1 MVKKRKNKT
10 KTKTRAKDVSF
21 AWSHQRISSKVNKTN
36 KTRPTLTV
44 FQFFFFFK
52 FVNVKHVSDV
62 YGHDQ
67 RGSFCVSRIDQEASR
82 FSYESEVFE
91 L

>member
-1 MVKKRKNKT
+1 M
-10 KTKTRAKDVSF
+10 F
-21 AWSHQRISSKVNKTN
+21 HLYGRIKGFRPKSIKLL

-67 RGSFCVSRIDQEASR
+67 QGSFCVSRIDQEASR

>member
-1 MVKKRKNKT
+1 M
-10 KTKTRAKDVSF
+10 F
-21 AWSHQRISSKVNKTN
+21 HLYGRIKGFRPKSIKLL

-44 FQFFFFFK
+44 FQFFFFSS
-52 FVNVKHVSDV
+52 NLLMSNT
-62 YGHDQ
+62 YLMYMDQ

>member
-1 MVKKRKNKT
+1 M
-10 KTKTRAKDVSF
+10 S
-21 AWSHQRISSKVNKTN
+21 
-36 KTRPTLTV
+36 
-44 FQFFFFFK
+44 
-52 FVNVKHVSDV
+52 NVKHVSDV

>member
-1 MVKKRKNKT
+1 M
-10 KTKTRAKDVSF
+10 F
-21 AWSHQRISSKVNKTN
+21 HLYGRIKGFRPKSIKLL

-44 FQFFFFFK
+44 FQFFFFK

-67 RGSFCVSRIDQEASR
+67 RGSFYVLRADHA
-82 FSYESEVFE
+82 